1 MKFLDVFNKIKKGNY
16 ALTDEAIYASL
27 QNGDELIPL
36 YGGNKEHV
44 TTERRIS
51 ISAKTKK
58 GVPITVFS
66 GEGIVISLDGSA
78 GSMTYKSNEKFALN
92 HHAGFI
98 TLRKEA
104 VQKVNLQYFALF
116 LQNFYREM
124 SVSDGSKT
132 LSLTQIYA
140 EEFNLP
146 DYDVQCNILS
156 KIKNIQ
162 KGLYQLKKLK
172 ASYIALSER
181 ELSVDYTAYQEKQV
195 PIKKCLDYISGSSQ
209 LTEEKNYQRLK
220 NRGVQHTLLTGATEK
235 ARQYVMV
242 SEKDN
247 INRFSGKEGLLVT
260 RKGKAGHIEY
270 LRPDHYIINDDAYIL
285 YIRNECKYEIDL
297 IWLSIQYRR
306 AFYRYASNSDN
317 GTWNMT
323 GFFSY
328 TKIDIPCYDE
338 QLSLVK
344 KHQLLQNRITAIEQ
358 IEEQYTCLISKEI
371 A

>member
-1 MKFLDVFNKIKKGNY
+1 M
-16 ALTDEAIYASL
+16 
-27 QNGDELIPL
+27 
-36 YGGNKEHV
+36 
-44 TTERRIS
+44 
-51 ISAKTKK
+51 
-58 GVPITVFS
+58 
-66 GEGIVISLDGSA
+66 
-78 GSMTYKSNEKFALN
+78 
-92 HHAGFI
+92 
-98 TLRKEA
+98 
-104 VQKVNLQYFALF
+104 LF
-116 LQNFYREM
+116 R
-124 SVSDGSKT
+124 S
-132 LSLTQIYA
+132 
-140 EEFNLP
+140 LP

-285 YIRNECKYEIDL
+285 YIRNECKYKIDL